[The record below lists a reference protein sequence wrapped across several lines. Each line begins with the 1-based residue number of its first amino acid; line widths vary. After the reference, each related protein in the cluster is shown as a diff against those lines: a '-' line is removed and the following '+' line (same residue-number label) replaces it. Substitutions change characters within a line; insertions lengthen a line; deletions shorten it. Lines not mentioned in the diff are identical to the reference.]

1 MKPLYV
7 SLWIDAFRDIAFI
20 VQCYQHR
27 LDMLERSYSGA
38 CEERLLGIFE
48 QDVVFEEEE
57 SLDLNRKY
65 IEQEIQRRKKG
76 KSMLHTQPIITENV
90 ILSHDFKL

>member
-1 MKPLYV
+1 
-7 SLWIDAFRDIAFI
+7 
-20 VQCYQHR
+20 
-27 LDMLERSYSGA
+27 MLERSYSGA

-65 IEQEIQRRKKG
+65 IEQEIQRR
-76 KSMLHTQPIITENV
+76 
-90 ILSHDFKL
+90 

>member
-1 MKPLYV
+1 MLDCLHCPSEMSRGFTSSSDETTLRIFV
-7 SLWIDAFRDIAFI
+7 NWCLENIAFI

-65 IEQEIQRRKKG
+65 IEQEIQRR
-76 KSMLHTQPIITENV
+76 
-90 ILSHDFKL
+90 